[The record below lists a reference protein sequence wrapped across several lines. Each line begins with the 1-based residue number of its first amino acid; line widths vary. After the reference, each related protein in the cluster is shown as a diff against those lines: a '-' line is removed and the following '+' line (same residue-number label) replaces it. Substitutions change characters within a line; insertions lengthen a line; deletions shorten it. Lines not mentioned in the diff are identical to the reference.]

1 MESTIRYI
9 FLLSAILIVA
19 AYAVGVATDTNA
31 FANGLSQV
39 IRTATGRNAQGN
51 FAAYPGGVA
60 GVYH

>member
-9 FLLSAILIVA
+9 FILSAILIIA

-31 FANGLSQV
+31 FSNGLV
-39 IRTATGRNAQGN
+39 RVVNAATGRNAAGN
-51 FAAYPGGVA
+51 FAAYPGGTQ